1 MGGAVHVDLNGDRDE
16 PQISVIGGGLQ
27 AGRRIE
33 ALMATRRGRLR
44 HVVAPTEAEAVALT
58 RRFGGTPGCDWRP
71 AVEDPGVDLVL
82 VCTPPNVHAEQT
94 IAALNA
100 GKHVLCEKPLART
113 SAEAW
118 AMVRAAEAAGRVLHC
133 GFNHRFHRGTASAL
147 ERLRAREFG
156 AVLGLRC
163 AYGIAGRDGYE
174 REWRADPDVVGGGQ
188 LMEQGIHV
196 VDLARQVLGE
206 VTEVTGALN
215 TDMFSI
221 EPLED
226 NAFVLLRH
234 EGGAVTSIH
243 SSLTQWSNLFRLEFL
258 CAAAVVAV
266 LGLGSSYGDQRVEI
280 SPRAAGPF
288 RTDTSHFRGGD
299 GSWRAEWEYLLA
311 AIERGG
317 PGSGADGARAVELVE
332 QVYAAAAER
341 TWVRT
346 PVSGPEDLL
355 AGVLSIVRS
364 CPQATAIGPDE
375 ALFTSG
381 LLGSADLAAI
391 VAGLER
397 RYKTRIAPI
406 DIRAVNFDSVR
417 MIADLVRARS

>member
-1 MGGAVHVDLNGDRDE
+1 MGGPVRVDLNGDQGE
-16 PQISVIGGGLQ
+16 PYIAIIGGGLQ
-27 AGRRIE
+27 ASRRIE
-33 ALMATRRGRLR
+33 AMMATGRGRLR
-44 HVVAPTEAEAVALT
+44 HVVAPAEADAVALT
-58 RRFGGTPGCDWRP
+58 RRFGGTPSCDWRQ
-71 AVEDPGVDLVL
+71 AAEDPDVDLVM

-118 AMVRAAEAAGRVLHC
+118 TMVRAAEAAGRVLHC

-147 ERLRAREFG
+147 ERLRAGEFG
-156 AVLGLRC
+156 TVLGLRC

-174 REWRADPDVVGGGQ
+174 REWRANPDVVAGGQ

-215 TDMFSI
+215 TDMFAI
-221 EPLED
+221 APLED
-226 NAFVLLRH
+226 NAYVLLRH

-258 CAAAVVAV
+258 CATAVVAV
-266 LGLGSSYGDQRVEI
+266 FGLGASYGDQRVEI
-280 SPRAAGPF
+280 SPHTAGAF
-288 RTDTSHFRGGD
+288 RTETSYFRGGD

-311 AIERGG
+311 AIERGA
-317 PGSGADGARAVELVE
+317 PGNGADGARAVELVE
-332 QVYAAAAER
+332 HVYAAAHER

-346 PVSGPEDLL
+346 AVGESEDLL
-355 AGVLSIVRS
+355 SGVLSIVRS
-364 CPQATAIGPDE
+364 CSQATEVGPDE
-375 ALFTSG
+375 VLFTSG
-381 LLGSADLAAI
+381 LLGSVDLAAI

-397 RYKTRIAPI
+397 QYPIRIAPI
-406 DIRAVNFDSVR
+406 DIRAANFDSVR
-417 MIADLVRARS
+417 VIADLVRARC